1 MVFRSPGWASQLVVL
16 LAGLLLAGPALAS
29 TCTDA
34 EWNAVAACTSGE
46 ADACTD
52 GLRKLGDD
60 EGQLFC
66 ATVTGCEKGVEDAC
80 VALANW
86 LAKDEPL
93 PRDLPPAQA
102 RLAAAC
108 DAHGL
113 SCPVLAAAEGRT
125 GSRGEPTER
134 IRRAAD
140 WRIRACKKD
149 VDCVLLAAMWEE
161 GKLPA
166 SLLATARGE
175 IERALQGNHADK
187 PLVAK
192 VWQRAQLREQQCDQG
207 SREACE
213 FLAKA
218 AATAASLDGGD
229 PAVARL
235 APLQRGCKAGEC
247 MLCDQLAS
255 AALTRGAADAASWAV
270 EARRTCGQSCQNHL
284 QLLGK
289 KPSPG
294 DIARLGLTC
303 RRAAHWL
310 TEPAAGELAPA
321 LALDVLQPVCQ
332 RQPAACSG
340 LAWLALATQLPADA
354 ATKALG
360 LLETALRRVERQ
372 PAGAELCR
380 LVGPIPKVT
389 DLRARCAGADAAA
402 CSELVRRHPDA
413 LTVAEASSLLRRG
426 CEAGDGGQCARLIW
440 LAQMVGVW
448 AVPAAQ
454 LDSVVAAA
462 KKGCDA
468 GDGEACFLLGYRAA
482 RDGKPAEALCK
493 QASLQLDSTCRTEGA
508 AGRGSACIVLAQIY
522 SSGFCGDIADAD
534 LARWAAG
541 RACELGEAAGCSLM
555 ARYRNADGADREAV
569 RDVRAYLLRAC
580 QLGDADACLTLRG
593 APIRPGKDKAAIKQ
607 ANDEASGLASAC
619 KAGQRCACGGQ

>member
-1 MVFRSPGWASQLVVL
+1 MSAQRGCWAGQLVVL
-16 LAGLLLAGPALAS
+16 LTGLLLSGAALAS

-34 EWNAVAACTSGE
+34 EWNAVPACTSGE
-46 ADACTD
+46 ADACTE

-60 EGQLFC
+60 EGPLFC
-66 ATVTGCEKGVEDAC
+66 ATVTGCEKGVADAC

-93 PRDLPPAQA
+93 PRDLPPAQS

-125 GSRGEPTER
+125 GVKGEPTER

-161 GKLPA
+161 GKLPVSQRDA
-166 SLLATARGE
+166 AKAE
-175 IERALQGNHADK
+175 IERVLQGNHGDK
-187 PLVAK
+187 PLVSK

-213 FLAKA
+213 YLAKA
-218 AATAASLDGGD
+218 AATAASLDGLD
-229 PAVARL
+229 PGPARL

-255 AALTRGAADAASWAV
+255 SALTRGADDAATWAAQ
-270 EARRTCGQSCQNHL
+270 ARRTCAQSCQNHL

-289 KPSPG
+289 KPLSG
-294 DIARLGLTC
+294 EVEKLGLVC
-303 RRAAHWL
+303 RRAAHWF
-310 TEPAAGELAPA
+310 TEPAAGEAA
-321 LALDVLQPVCQ
+321 HAEALDVLMPVCQ

-340 LAWLALATQLPADA
+340 LAWLALASQLPADA
-354 ATKALG
+354 ATKVLA
-360 LLETALRRVERQ
+360 LLEAALQRVQRQ

-380 LVGPIPKVT
+380 LVGPIPKVS
-389 DLRARCAGADAAA
+389 DLRARCAGGEAAA

-413 LTVAEASSLLRRG
+413 LTVAEASQVLRKG

-454 LDSVVAAA
+454 QEAVVAAA

-482 RDGKPAEALCK
+482 REGKPAEALCK
-493 QASLQLDSTCRTEGA
+493 QASLQLDSTCRTDGA
-508 AGRGSACIVLAQIY
+508 QGRGSACIVLAQIY
-522 SSGFCGDIADAD
+522 SSGFCGDIADPD

-541 RACELGEAAGCSLM
+541 RACELGESAGCSLL
-555 ARYRNADGADREAV
+555 ARYRNADGGDPEV
-569 RDVRAYLLRAC
+569 IRDVRGYLLQAC

-593 APIRPGKDKAAIKQ
+593 APIRPGKDKAAKKQ
-607 ANDEASGLASAC
+607 ASDEAAGLDAAC
-619 KAGQRCACGGQ
+619 KAGQRCACGGR